1 MISREMAVNYFFWR
15 PQKWNKKQEN
25 EGSRRLGV
33 YLQFSQGI
41 YDSYENVFFDQKT
54 FLAELGSFVESS
66 QMLVNFT

>member
-1 MISREMAVNYFFWR
+1 MISRDMAVNYFFWR

-41 YDSYENVFFDQKT
+41 YDSYENVFFRSENISRGIRQFRGK
-54 FLAELGSFVESS
+54 LSNAC
-66 QMLVNFT
+66 